1 MDRQNRR
8 EFLRKGAA
16 AGAIV
21 AGLPLVRSFDVPA
34 FGQAGSPPVPPP
46 SGDVPEGGPVPGQQ
60 PGAADLTSSGGHDP
74 GAAVAGEQV
83 AGGSLPFTGG
93 DPKNLAV
100 AGAGAVVLGTV
111 MVGRPRHTVLGHG
124 TDVRTARS
132 LARLDKVFWGF
143 ESPPLS
149 VLGFSFRV
157 RHTEAPIGPAL
168 LALLAP
174 FRTPEDGPAGPAAP
188 DAGDQPLDLSV
199 RDRGERRDPR
209 FAIYRDGRLLT
220 TAGEPWSALSA
231 LFGALDRATVER
243 ATARG
248 LVLHAA
254 AAGVGDRVAMLV
266 GPSGSGKTTLTTA
279 LVRDGLGYVADE
291 VVAVDADTLRIAP
304 YHKPLTIKP
313 GSHHVFPELRRVGVA
328 AHGATHAHWHV
339 PATSIRRDALA
350 AGGTTGCVIGVEHR
364 AGTASALE
372 RLDEADAM
380 SLLVQQCFNG
390 ERLDQRGLDTAVRLA
405 RDVPCYR
412 LHYSDTDTACALVR
426 RALANVGSG
435 TTA

>member
-1 MDRQNRR
+1 MDRQSRR
-8 EFLRKGAA
+8 EFLRRGAA

-34 FGQAGSPPVPPP
+34 FGQAGSPPVVPPT
-46 SGDVPEGGPVPGQQ
+46 GHVPEGGPIPGEQ
-60 PGAADLTSSGGHDP
+60 PGASNLASSGQHDP
-74 GAAVAGEQV
+74 GTAVAGEQV
-83 AGGSLPFTGG
+83 GGGSLPFTGG
-93 DPKNLAV
+93 DPKNLAI
-100 AGAGAVVLGTV
+100 AGAGAVVAGTV
-111 MVGRPRHTVLGHG
+111 MVGRPRRAVLGHV

-149 VLGFSFRV
+149 VLGSSVRV

-168 LALLAP
+168 LGLLAA
-174 FRTPEDGPAGPAAP
+174 FRSPDDGASPP
-188 DAGDQPLDLSV
+188 DGVEQPLDLSV
-199 RDRGERRDPR
+199 RDRGEHRDPR

-231 LFGALDRATVER
+231 LFGALDQAAVER

-248 LVLHAA
+248 LALHAA
-254 AAGVGDRVAMLV
+254 AAAAGDRVAMLV

-279 LVRDGLGYVADE
+279 LVRDGFGYVADE

-313 GSHHVFPELRRVGVA
+313 GSHHVFPELRLSGAA
-328 AHGATHAHWHV
+328 AHGAAHAHWHV
-339 PATSIRRDALA
+339 PATCIRPDALA
-350 AGGTTGCVIGVEHR
+350 SGGATGCVIGVEHR

-372 RLDEADAM
+372 RMDEADAM

-405 RDVPCYR
+405 REVPCYR

-426 RALANVGSG
+426 RALADVGSG
-435 TTA
+435 TTV

>member
-1 MDRQNRR
+1 MDRQSRR
-8 EFLRKGAA
+8 EFLRRGAA

-21 AGLPLVRSFDVPA
+21 AGLPLIRSFDVPA
-34 FGQAGSPPVPPP
+34 FGQAGSPPVVPPP
-46 SGDVPEGGPVPGQQ
+46 GHVPEAGPI
-60 PGAADLTSSGGHDP
+60 PGAEPGASKLASSGQHDP
-74 GAAVAGEQV
+74 GTAVAGEQV
-83 AGGSLPFTGG
+83 GGGSLPFTGG
-93 DPKNLAV
+93 DPKNLAI
-100 AGAGAVVLGTV
+100 AGAGAVVAGTV
-111 MVGRPRHTVLGHG
+111 MAGRPRRAVLGHV

-149 VLGFSFRV
+149 VLGSSVRV

-168 LALLAP
+168 LGLLAA
-174 FRTPEDGPAGPAAP
+174 FRSPDDGLGASDGVE
-188 DAGDQPLDLSV
+188 QPIDLSV

-209 FAIYRDGRLLT
+209 FAIYREGRLLT

-231 LFGALDRATVER
+231 LFGALDQAAVER

-248 LVLHAA
+248 LALHAA
-254 AAGVGDRVAMLV
+254 AAAAGDRVAMLV

-279 LVRDGLGYVADE
+279 LVRDGFGYVADE
-291 VVAVDADTLRIAP
+291 VVAVDADTLRIEP

-313 GSHHVFPELRRVGVA
+313 GSHHVFPELRLVGAA
-328 AHGATHAHWHV
+328 AHGAAHAHWHV
-339 PATSIRRDALA
+339 PATSIRPDALSS
-350 AGGTTGCVIGVEHR
+350 GGATGCVIGVEHR

-372 RLDEADAM
+372 RVDEADAM

-405 RDVPCYR
+405 REVPCYR

-426 RALANVGSG
+426 RALADVASG
-435 TTA
+435 TSV